1 MTSSMLKTIL
11 IVGVLVA
18 ALGGASAAFA
28 GSSYTITADMWMQ
41 PRSGSLILQMPPVQ
55 AAVRDWMQHPGSQL
69 VILHSGDDQGSLWAS
84 EVQDWLV
91 SLGVPSTD
99 IRKRVS
105 GQDENSVTLLVER

>member
-1 MTSSMLKTIL
+1 MKPAL
-11 IVGVLVA
+11 IAWLFAAAVGSATA
-18 ALGGASAAFA
+18 ARA
-28 GSSYTITADMWMQ
+28 GSYTITAELWMQ
-41 PRSGSLILQMPPVQ
+41 PRSGSVILQMPPVQ
-55 AAVRDWMQHPGSQL
+55 AAVSDWMRHPGSHL

-91 SLGVPSTD
+91 SLGIPSTD